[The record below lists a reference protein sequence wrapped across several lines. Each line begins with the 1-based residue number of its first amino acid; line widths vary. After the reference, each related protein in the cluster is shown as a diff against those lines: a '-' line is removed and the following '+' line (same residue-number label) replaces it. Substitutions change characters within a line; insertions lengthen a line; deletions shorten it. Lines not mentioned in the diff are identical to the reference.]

1 MNSLTISPPTVAPAI
16 PVASGSFLLGNVPA
30 MRRDPLQAMYDIWQT
45 YGDLVDVALPGRK
58 LYLVSHPDMI
68 DPIFVTGKKTFL
80 KPTAQAGMIN
90 LELVLGNGLVTNPRY
105 DDWLPQR
112 RMIQPMF
119 HRQRIARMGETMT
132 AATADML
139 ARWQVNYA
147 PGDVMD
153 LDVEMTAVTLDI
165 INRTMFSADGA
176 DKMAGQVG
184 AAVGAAAE
192 FVFRRSQRL
201 FNPPLSWP
209 TPANRQFHR
218 VNAEMEQIIDDIIS
232 QRRQSGE
239 ARGDLLDMLLA
250 ARDEETGAGMSEQ
263 QLRDEVKTIF
273 AAGHETT
280 SNALTWA
287 WYLLAQHPAVLRR
300 LQAEVDGVLDGR
312 IPTLADLPYLPYTR
326 QVFDETLRLYTPV
339 PLIARYLPQ
348 EASLLDYTLPGHSM
362 IAVSIYNIHR
372 HPDFWE
378 NPETF
383 DPARFAPER
392 SAGRH
397 KYAYIPFGAGPRKC
411 IGNHFAL
418 TEGTLLLAAIAAR
431 YNLRLLPGH
440 PVERQI
446 AITMRPKYGLKMIV
460 EPR

>member
-1 MNSLTISPPTVAPAI
+1 MNTLTASPPITAPSI

-30 MRRDPLQAMYDIWQT
+30 MRRDPLQAMYDIWREH
-45 YGDLVDVALPGRK
+45 GDLVEVALPGRK

-68 DPIFVTGKKTFL
+68 DPIFVEGKKRFI

-90 LELVLGNGLVTNPRY
+90 LELVLGNGLVTNPHY

-119 HRQRIARMGETMT
+119 HRRRIAQMGETMT
-132 AATADML
+132 AAADDML
-139 ARWQVNYA
+139 ARWQAKYA
-147 PGDVMD
+147 PGDVID
-153 LDVEMTAVTLDI
+153 LDVEMTAVTPDI

-184 AAVGAAAE
+184 TAVGVAAE

-201 FNPPLSWP
+201 LNPPLNWP
-209 TPANRQFHR
+209 TPANREFHR
-218 VNAEMEQIIDDIIS
+218 VNAEMEQIIDDIIT
-232 QRRQSGE
+232 QRRESGE
-239 ARGDLLDMLLA
+239 ERGDLLDMLLA

-300 LQAEVDGVLDGR
+300 LQAEVDEVLDGR
-312 IPTLADLPYLPYTR
+312 TPTLADLPRLPYTR
-326 QVFDETLRLYTPV
+326 RVFDETLRLYTPV
-339 PLIARYLPQ
+339 PLIARHLPQ
-348 EASLLDYTLPGHSM
+348 EAPLLDYTLPGNSM

-372 HPDFWE
+372 HPDFWDD
-378 NPETF
+378 PETF
-383 DPARFAPER
+383 DPDRFAPER
-392 SAGRH
+392 SAGRR
-397 KYAYIPFGAGPRKC
+397 KYAYMPFGAGPRKC

-418 TEGTLLLAAIAAR
+418 TEGTLLLAAIASR
-431 YNLRLLPGH
+431 YNLRLVPDH
-440 PVERQI
+440 PVERQV
-446 AITMRPKYGLKMIV
+446 AITMRPKYGMKMIV
-460 EPR
+460 ESR

>member
-1 MNSLTISPPTVAPAI
+1 
-16 PVASGSFLLGNVPA
+16 
-30 MRRDPLQAMYDIWQT
+30 
-45 YGDLVDVALPGRK
+45 LVDVLLPGRK
-58 LYLVSHPDMI
+58 LFLVSHPDMI
-68 DPIFVTGKKTFL
+68 APIFVEGKKTFL

-119 HRQRIARMGETMT
+119 HRRRIAQMGETMT
-132 AATADML
+132 AAAGDML
-139 ARWQVNYA
+139 SRWEAKYR
-147 PGDVMD
+147 PGDTMM
-153 LDVEMTAVTLDI
+153 LDEEMTAVTLDI

-184 AAVGAAAE
+184 TAVGVASE

-201 FNPPLSWP
+201 LSPPLSWP
-209 TPANRQFHR
+209 TPANREFHR
-218 VNAEMEQIIDDIIS
+218 VSAEMERIIDDIIS
-232 QRRQSGE
+232 RRRESG
-239 ARGDLLDMLLA
+239 AQKGDLLDMLLA
-250 ARDEETGAGMSEQ
+250 ARDEETGSGMSEQ

-287 WYLLAQHPAVLRR
+287 WYLLAQHPAVSRR
-300 LQAEVDGVLDGR
+300 LQAEVDEVLDGR
-312 IPTLADLPYLPYTR
+312 IPAFTDLPRLPYTR
-326 QVFDETLRLYTPV
+326 QVFDEALRLYTPV

-348 EASLLDYTLPGHSM
+348 DALLLDYVLPGGSM

-372 HPDFWE
+372 HPAFWDD
-378 NPETF
+378 PETF
-383 DPARFAPER
+383 DPDRFTPER

-397 KYAYIPFGAGPRKC
+397 KYAYMPFGAGPRQC

-418 TEGTLLLAAIAAR
+418 MEGTLLLAAVAAR
-431 YNLRLLPGH
+431 YNLRLVPGH
-440 PVERQI
+440 PVERQV
-446 AITMRPKYGLKMIV
+446 AITMRPKHGLKMIV